1 LSAVIALSA
10 CAGMGVKIVSFS
22 VPALGRV
29 FDLVGVALP
38 LRTRG
43 ILHPHIL

>member
-1 LSAVIALSA
+1 
-10 CAGMGVKIVSFS
+10 MGVKIVSFS
-22 VPALGRV
+22 VPALERV